1 MNILILGATSSIA
14 QACATEFAAH
24 GNHLFLA
31 SRDSDELARIATDL
45 KVRFNCKITH
55 GAFDAENFASHQNFW
70 QHVLKILRTV
80 DCVLVAT
87 GYMGNK
93 NESQKIITR
102 NFSGVVSILDIAADY
117 FEEQKNG
124 SIIALSSVAGDRGRR
139 SNYVYGAAKSA
150 LNVYLQG
157 LRSRLLPA
165 NVKITTIKLGF
176 VDTAMTFGLPR
187 LFLVAKPEYVAKKIL
202 LAHKHGYD
210 ITYIPW
216 FWRGIMSIL
225 KTIPEAIFKHL
236 KI

>member
-14 QACATEFAAH
+14 RACATEFAAR

-31 SRDSDELARIATDL
+31 SRDSNELVRIATDL
-45 KVRFNCKITH
+45 KVRFNCKVNY
-55 GAFDAENFASHQNFW
+55 GAFDAEDFAAHQNFW
-70 QHVLKILRTV
+70 QQVLKTMGSV
-80 DCVLVAT
+80 DGVLMAA
-87 GYMGNK
+87 GYMGHK
-93 NESQKIITR
+93 NESQKIIAR
-102 NFSGVVSILDIAADY
+102 NFSGVVSILDIVADY
-117 FEEQKNG
+117 FEQQKKG

-139 SNYVYGAAKSA
+139 SNYVYGAAKAA

-157 LRSRLLPA
+157 LRNRLLPA
-165 NVKITTIKLGF
+165 NVKVTTVKLGF

-216 FWRGIMSIL
+216 FWWGIMLII
-225 KTIPEAIFKHL
+225 KAIPEALFKRL